1 MRDKEFWNDHYLNFS
16 DYKASSF
23 CTYCLENVIQPND
36 SIIELGC
43 GNGKDGLKLIN
54 SASSYTG
61 LDSSKS
67 ALSNFQFMINEN
79 GLQKKDVKLNCID
92 FTSFNFSKQTFKN
105 RLAIYSRFSLHS
117 INNESQKR
125 LFDNIK
131 QIKSSNWICMIEA
144 RSIYDDLYGIGENI
158 GEHQFVTD
166 HYRRFIDP
174 SKFLKD
180 ILNDFDIQYYELSNG
195 FSKYKEFDPII
206 IRIIIEKKV

>member
-23 CTYCLENVIQPND
+23 CTYCIENVIQPND

-54 SASSYTG
+54 SASNYTG

-105 RLAIYSRFSLHS
+105 RLAIYSRFSFTTAG
-117 INNESQKR
+117 K
-125 LFDNIK
+125 
-131 QIKSSNWICMIEA
+131 
-144 RSIYDDLYGIGENI
+144 
-158 GEHQFVTD
+158 
-166 HYRRFIDP
+166 
-174 SKFLKD
+174 
-180 ILNDFDIQYYELSNG
+180 
-195 FSKYKEFDPII
+195 
-206 IRIIIEKKV
+206 